1 MRVGIDAKWYFNGH
15 PSGKVVVE
23 NIVNHIV
30 KKDSTVDFYIF
41 LSKKDRHLKFPIEKP
56 NIHLVYIP
64 NFLNAFTNIF
74 IMPFYTSKYNLDV
87 CMYQNYAPLFGAKKI
102 VNYVHDALFM
112 DFPEFFSLKERIYF
126 YPMKYLSKCAD
137 HVITI
142 SYSEKERM
150 LKHGFCE
157 DKNISVVYHGL
168 GLANKKQFLNKVN
181 IFDKYNLPNKFI
193 LYLGR
198 LNVRKNIQNLIKAL
212 PLVSEEVSL
221 VIVGKSD
228 HKTFDLDQL
237 TDSLKVKDRVVK
249 VGYIQ
254 FEDIEFFYKNA
265 FVFCFPSFAEGFGLP
280 PLEAMHYGTP
290 VVVSNKTSLPEV
302 CGDSALYIDPN
313 KPSEIANQVNLLL
326 NSQSLRNKLIKKGKQ
341 RSSEFSWEKA
351 SSEIL
356 NILKTI

>member
-1 MRVGIDAKWYFNGH
+1 MKIGIDAKWYFNGH

-30 KKDSTVDFYIF
+30 KEDPTIDFYIF
-41 LSKKDRHLKFPIEKP
+41 LSKKDRHLKFPIEQP

-64 NFLNAFTNIF
+64 NLLNAVTNIF

-87 CMYQNYAPLFGAKKI
+87 CIYQNYAPLFGAKKI
-102 VNYVHDALFM
+102 VNYVHDALFI
-112 DFPEFFSLKERIYF
+112 DFPEFFTLKERIYF
-126 YPMKYLSKCAD
+126 YPMKYLSKRAD

-150 LKHGFCE
+150 LKHGFCK
-157 DKNISVVYHGL
+157 DKNITVVYHGL
-168 GLANKKQFLNKVN
+168 GLANNKQSLNKVN
-181 IFDKYNLPNKFI
+181 IFKKYDLPNKFI

-212 PLVSEEVSL
+212 PLVSEEISL

-228 HKTFDLDQL
+228 HKTSNLDQL
-237 TDSLKVKDRVVK
+237 INHLKVNDRVFK
-249 VGYIQ
+249 VGYID

-265 FVFCFPSFAEGFGLP
+265 LIFCFPSFAEGFGLP
-280 PLEAMHYGTP
+280 PLEAMYYGTP

-313 KPSEIANQVNLLL
+313 DPSEIANQINLLL
-326 NSQSLRNKLIKKGKQ
+326 ENNILRNNLIEKGKQ
-341 RSSEFSWEKA
+341 RSSEFSWKRA
-351 SSEIL
+351 SNEIL